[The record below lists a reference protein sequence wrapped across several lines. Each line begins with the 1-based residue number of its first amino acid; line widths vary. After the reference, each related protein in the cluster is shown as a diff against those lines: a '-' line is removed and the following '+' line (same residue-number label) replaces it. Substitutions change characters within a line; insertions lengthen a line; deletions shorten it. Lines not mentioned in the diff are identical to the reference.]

1 MEGCIC
7 SFVSESKITDPYGR
21 KPCLIWKRW
30 VADWKECLLKYKN
43 SEYLPDISINEKMT
57 AEKIMSSVQYGWR
70 CNLSEML
77 SEYSIRMQKFL
88 YGLLNRTTSQ
98 EPNLQCLD
106 LNMSVME
113 WGMITAFPPQSWKL
127 WRCIFIGLPKIKSLL
142 FLREVI
148 RNFPFTSNN
157 EKKMKKMIRR
167 VVAANQ
173 LFFAVSCTMNYGSCI
188 EAMK

>member
-1 MEGCIC
+1 
-7 SFVSESKITDPYGR
+7 
-21 KPCLIWKRW
+21 
-30 VADWKECLLKYKN
+30 
-43 SEYLPDISINEKMT
+43 
-57 AEKIMSSVQYGWR
+57 MSSVQYGWR
-70 CNLSEML
+70 CNLSETR
-77 SEYSIRMQKFL
+77 SECSIRMQKFL

-127 WRCIFIGLPKIKSLL
+127 WECIFIGLPKIKSLL
-142 FLREVI
+142 LLREVI

-157 EKKMKKMIRR
+157 EKKMKEMISR